1 MQEDEDDEEMNKG
14 EEEDGEEDEEEFED
28 EVMSEEIGSEAEDEE
43 DEEDEE
49 GDEEWHGFGDE
60 SDSEE
65 VPTLIQVDGTE
76 AAEPSHP
83 ASPPSAG
90 TLRYRVPVHSAVLI
104 PAFSIKICSPS
115 PSQTCRGRERTVV
128 RSAAEAHAT
137 IERSP

>member
-1 MQEDEDDEEMNKG
+1 MQEDEDDEEMDKG

-43 DEEDEE
+43 DEE

-65 VPTLIQVDGTE
+65 VPTLIQVDGNE

-83 ASPPSAG
+83 ASPPSTG

>member
-43 DEEDEE
+43 DEE
-49 GDEEWHGFGDE
+49 GVEEWHGFGDE

>member
-28 EVMSEEIGSEAEDEE
+28 EVMSEEIGSEAE

-128 RSAAEAHAT
+128 RSATEAHAT